1 MKLGLRYDCRDTLS
15 LHSWLTNGLS
25 QRSGSD
31 LPFPVCRCTYSSP
44 SALVQQESEREM
56 SPGHALSS
64 PLLHRP
70 SVRLV
75 PSSRDLPTA
84 PGPRV
89 AAQRAP
95 GPSWTWDR
103 GGRAGHLWGE
113 TGAGRFLCFQQPP
126 GRMAQERD
134 GCAGRGPERRMLAAD
149 TSLVVLDVGSQL
161 CSCPWRLWG
170 TLRAA
175 DYVCLPASAGLVGL
189 IVIKLGLWWESGK
202 DPGPSLRAG
211 VSEVSALSVS
221 VHLLLLLCLP
231 ESSKKLGPA
240 QL

>member
-1 MKLGLRYDCRDTLS
+1 M
-15 LHSWLTNGLS
+15 
-25 QRSGSD
+25 
-31 LPFPVCRCTYSSP
+31 CRCTYSSP

-189 IVIKLGLWWESGK
+189 MVIKLGLWWESGK

-231 ESSKKLGPA
+231 ESSMKLGPA